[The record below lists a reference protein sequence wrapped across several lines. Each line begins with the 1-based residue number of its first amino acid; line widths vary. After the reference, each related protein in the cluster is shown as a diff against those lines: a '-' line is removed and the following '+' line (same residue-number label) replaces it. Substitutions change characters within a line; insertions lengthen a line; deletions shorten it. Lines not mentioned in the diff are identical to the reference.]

1 MNWNLFIT
9 NDCNNSFIEKTD
21 DMFEFSNQDQQEYSS
36 LMKRIEEET
45 NNKSPTVIS
54 FGQNNKDSDSDDEIN
69 IDDI

>member
-45 NNKSPTVIS
+45 NNKAPTIIS
-54 FGQNNKDSDSDDEIN
+54 FGQNNKDDSDDEIN